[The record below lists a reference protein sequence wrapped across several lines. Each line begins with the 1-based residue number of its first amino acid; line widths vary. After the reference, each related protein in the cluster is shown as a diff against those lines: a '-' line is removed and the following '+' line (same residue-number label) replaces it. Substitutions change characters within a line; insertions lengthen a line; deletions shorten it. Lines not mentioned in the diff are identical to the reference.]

1 MESLVEL
8 IGESAA
14 IHVVR
19 GKLRK
24 LLEGQPEGR
33 RLPAILVQGETGTG
47 KGLVARLMHRL
58 GPRRGGPF
66 VDINCP
72 AIPETLLEAE
82 LFGYE
87 RGAFTDA
94 RHAKPGLLQTAHRG
108 TLFLDEIGLLPASV
122 QAKLLT
128 VLEDRAVRRLGST
141 KTEAVD
147 VCLISATNSDLRE
160 ALRKRRFRDDLYH
173 RLAVIT
179 LDLPPL
185 RDRGRDVLLLAERF
199 LARACVDYGLPP
211 KTLGEEAQTRLL
223 AHRWPGNIRELA
235 NVIERAAL
243 FTEAAV
249 ITGAMLG
256 PLAAERPIP
265 ATPTLRASPSAVT
278 PEEAMRQYL
287 QRVLE
292 ESAGNISHAAA
303 RLGIARNTLYAR
315 LEKYGVRA
323 LLSHPTPVRRAGRP
337 ALVATPAPT
346 GPRIQWER
354 RGIALLRVALVE
366 PGGVEACLHTSR
378 ALEGVIDK
386 LQMFDG
392 RVEELTPTGVVASFG
407 VDRVD
412 DAPRRAAHAAMV
424 IHKGAARAREGT
436 SRMPGV
442 KMGIHVAQLLVG
454 RSASRIDI
462 DADAKRAQWPVLDQL
477 LQAIAP
483 DETGASAAA
492 APFLERRFELVPI
505 GVGAGGADQ
514 PYRLTGQERRG
525 LGLWGAMTQFVGR
538 HDELE
543 ILRGRLAAAQHGQ
556 GQFVAVVGEPGVGKS
571 RLLWEFNHSAPAAGW
586 LVLESG
592 AVPYGKATPY
602 LPAIDLL
609 KVYCGIAERDDQR
622 VIREKLTGK
631 LLALDREF
639 EVALPAFLTLLDL
652 PVDDRAWQTL
662 DPAGR
667 RRRTLDALKRFIL
680 RESQVQP
687 LALVFEDLHWIDGET
702 QALLEGLVE
711 SLPGARLLLL
721 VSHRSEYAHDWGCST
736 SYTQLRID
744 PLPREGAEELLEVLL
759 GTDPGLGP
767 LKRLLIERTEGNP
780 LFVEESVRALVE
792 TGAVTG
798 TRGAYR
804 LARGLPAIHVPGT
817 VQDILTARI
826 DRLPPEG
833 KRLLETSAVIGKD
846 FPFALLQAVANENEE
861 MLRRGLGHLQTG
873 EFLYETRLFPDL
885 EYTFKH
891 ALTHEVAYGS
901 LLHDRRR
908 DLHAQIVGAIE
919 RFYQDRLTEHVE
931 RLAHHAMRGEMWE
944 QAVTYLRQAGV
955 KALVRSANR
964 EAVGGFEQA
973 LTALGH
979 LPETRERLERGIDL
993 RFDLRTA
1000 LFPLGEF
1007 ERIFGCLRE
1016 AEGLARTL
1024 EDRQRLGHLS
1034 VYLCHNLQ
1042 MTGHSAEARAFGQNA
1057 QAIAESLRDV
1067 PLQVMGNLYFGLAC
1081 VGTGD
1086 HRRAE
1091 EHLLHALQLLEAF
1104 PSQERFGQPGFPA
1117 VSVRGFLGW
1126 VLAERGKFEEGI
1138 IHGQEG
1144 LRLAEALDHPYSLAN
1159 VCWHLACLHIIRG
1172 EFRHVVGVLERGLAL
1187 SREWN
1192 LTFFSALSTGSL
1204 GYAYALLG
1212 RVAEGIPLLE
1222 QALSANETMGHGAHQ
1237 PLFLVYLGE
1246 AYVLAD
1252 RLEDAH
1258 AFAGRALTLARERGQ
1273 RGREARALRLLG
1285 EVAAR
1290 HDPPEKAEAH
1300 YRDALA
1306 LAEELGMRPLVA
1318 HCHLGLSK
1326 LYRRRGKRQEAQEH
1340 LATATT
1346 MYRDMGMPFWLE
1358 QAEEERKVSAG
1369 ESLRSSTAS
1378 GSTPVRPH

>member
-1 MESLVEL
+1 MEALAEL
-8 IGESAA
+8 LGESPA
-14 IHVVR
+14 ITALR
-19 GKLRK
+19 EKLRH
-24 LLEGQPEGR
+24 LLEGQAVGR
-33 RLPAILVQGETGTG
+33 RLPPILVQGETGTG
-47 KGLVARLMHRL
+47 KGLVARLLHRV
-58 GPRRGGPF
+58 GPRKNGPF

-82 LFGYE
+82 LFGFE

-108 TLFLDEIGLLPASV
+108 TLFLDEVGLLPESA

-128 VLEDRAVRRLGST
+128 VIEERVTRRLGST
-141 KTEAVD
+141 RPEAVD
-147 VCLISATNSDLRE
+147 VCFISATNTDLQE
-160 ALRKRRFRDDLYH
+160 ALRARRFREDLYH

-179 LDLPPL
+179 FDLPPL
-185 RDRGRDVLLLAERF
+185 RERGRDVLLLAERF
-199 LARACVDYGLPP
+199 LARACLDYQLSP
-211 KTLGEEAQTRLL
+211 KRLNEEAQARLL
-223 AHRWPGNIRELA
+223 AHHWPGNIRELA
-235 NVIERAAL
+235 NVMERAAL
-243 FTEAAV
+243 FADAPV
-249 ITGAMLG
+249 VTGAMLE
-256 PLAAERPIP
+256 PLSKGIRPVAP
-265 ATPTLRASPSAVT
+265 ASGSSAIIT
-278 PEEAMRQYL
+278 PEEAMRQRL
-287 QRVLE
+287 LRILE

-315 LEKYGVRA
+315 LEKYGVR
-323 LLSHPTPVRRAGRP
+323 SHHPSPRRRSRLETAP
-337 ALVATPAPT
+337 AAAPT
-346 GPRIQWER
+346 GTRIEWES
-354 RGIALLRVALVE
+354 RGITLLRAAVVGLEGLDSGAR
-366 PGGVEACLHTSR
+366 TSQV
-378 ALEGVIDK
+378 LDGVIDK
-386 LQMFDG
+386 LETFGG
-392 RVEELTPTGVVASFG
+392 RIEELTPTGVVASFG

-412 DAPRRAAHAAMV
+412 DGPRRAAHAAMV

-436 SRMPGV
+436 SSMPGV
-442 KMGIHVAQLLVG
+442 KIGIHVAQLLVG
-454 RSASRIDI
+454 HSAVRIDI

-477 LQAIAP
+477 LQTIAP

-505 GVGAGGADQ
+505 DGGAGGADQ

-538 HDELE
+538 HEELE
-543 ILRGRLAAAQHGQ
+543 VLRGRLAAAEHGQ
-556 GQFVAVVGEPGVGKS
+556 GQFVTVVGEPGVGKS
-571 RLLWEFNHSAPAAGW
+571 RLCWEFTNSAHAAGW
-586 LVLESG
+586 LALEAG
-592 AVPYGKATPY
+592 AVPYGKTTPY

-609 KVYCGIAERDDQR
+609 KAYCGIGERDDQR
-622 VIREKLTGK
+622 TVREKVTGR
-631 LLALDREF
+631 LLALDRAF

-652 PVDDRAWQTL
+652 PVEDRAWQAL
-662 DPAGR
+662 DPVGR
-667 RRRTLDALKRFIL
+667 RRRTLDALKRLLL

-687 LALVFEDLHWIDGET
+687 LAVVFEDLHWIDGET
-702 QALLEGLVE
+702 QALLEGLIE

-759 GTDPGLGP
+759 GSDPSLDP

-780 LFVEESVRALVE
+780 LFIEESVRALVE
-792 TGAVTG
+792 TGALTG
-798 TRGAYR
+798 ARGAYQ
-804 LARGLPAIHVPGT
+804 LAHGLPGSLVPGT
-817 VQDILTARI
+817 VQAILTARI
-826 DRLPPEG
+826 DRLPLEE
-833 KRLLETSAVIGKD
+833 KRLLETAAVIGKD
-846 FPFALLQAVANENEE
+846 FPFTLLQAVADENEE
-861 MLRRGLGHLQTG
+861 TLRRGLGHLQTA

-891 ALTHEVAYGS
+891 ALTHEVAYGG

-908 DLHAQIVGAIE
+908 DLDTRIVGAIE
-919 RFYQDRLTEHVE
+919 RFYQDRLSEHVE

-964 EAVGGFEQA
+964 EAVRGFEQA

-1007 ERIFGCLRE
+1007 ERILGCLRE
-1016 AEGLARTL
+1016 AEDLARTL
-1024 EDRQRLGHLS
+1024 DDQQRLGQLS
-1034 VYLCHNLQ
+1034 VYLCHNFQ
-1042 MTGHSAEARAFGQNA
+1042 MTGHPTEGRAFGEYA
-1057 QAIAESLRDV
+1057 QAIAESLGDV
-1067 PLQVMGNLYFGLAC
+1067 LLQVTGNLYFGLAC
-1081 VGTGD
+1081 VGTGEY
-1086 HRRAE
+1086 RRAADL
-1091 EHLLHALQLLEAF
+1091 LLHVLQLLEAV
-1104 PSQERFGQPGFPA
+1104 PIQELFGQPGFPA

-1126 VLAERGKFEEGI
+1126 VLAELGKFEDGI
-1138 IHGQEG
+1138 IHGREG
-1144 LRLAEALDHPYSLAN
+1144 IRIAEVLDHPYSLAN

-1172 EFRHVVGVLERGLAL
+1172 EFNHAVALLERALAL

-1204 GYAYALLG
+1204 GYAYALSG

-1222 QALSANETMGHGAHQ
+1222 HALSAIETMRLVVHQ
-1237 PLFLVYLGE
+1237 PLFLAYLGE

-1252 RLEDAH
+1252 RLGDAL
-1258 AFAGRALTLARERGQ
+1258 AFAGRALTLAHERGQ
-1273 RGREARALRLLG
+1273 RGWEVRPLWLLG
-1285 EVAAR
+1285 EVTAR
-1290 HDPPEKAEAH
+1290 RDPPEKAEAH

-1318 HCHLGLSK
+1318 HCHLGFSK
-1326 LYRRRGKRQEAQEH
+1326 LYRRTGKRQEAEEH

-1346 MYRDMGMPFWLE
+1346 MYRDMDMPFWLE
-1358 QAEEERKVSAG
+1358 QAEEERTVSAG
-1369 ESLRSSTAS
+1369 ESLRSSIAS
-1378 GSTPVRPH
+1378 GSTPARPL